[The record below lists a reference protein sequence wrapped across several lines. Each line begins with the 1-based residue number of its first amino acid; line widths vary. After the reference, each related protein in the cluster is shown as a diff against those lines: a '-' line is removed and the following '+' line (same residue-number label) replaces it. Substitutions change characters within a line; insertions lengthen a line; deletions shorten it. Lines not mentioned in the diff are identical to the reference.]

1 MAVVERSVLVAHP
14 AQRMYDLVT
23 AIEQYPKFLPW
34 CGGARVLSRE
44 QRADGSSVVLATIE
58 INFKG
63 VRQSFTTQNVQTPAS
78 RIDMQFREGPFRMLE
93 GDWRFVP
100 LADDACK
107 VSCRIEYE
115 FASRLLESLVGPVF
129 NHVAGSFVDGFV
141 KRADQLYD

>member
-1 MAVVERSVLVAHP
+1 MAVVERSVLVGHP

-23 AIEQYPKFLPW
+23 AVEQYPKFLPW
-34 CGGARVLSRE
+34 CGGARVLSRTE
-44 QRADGSSVVLATIE
+44 RPDGKLSVVATID

-63 VRQSFTTQNVQTPAS
+63 VRQSFTTENIQTPGEL
-78 RIDMQFREGPFRMLE
+78 IDMQFREGPFRMLD
-93 GDWRFVP
+93 GMWRFTP
-100 LADDACK
+100 LGDDACK

-115 FASRLLESLVGPVF
+115 FSSRLLETIVGPVF